1 VHIQL
6 NAPSI
11 ATCVIVLTGALI
23 SAPVLI
29 KGFTRRGT
37 GVKYEENFVI
47 QRAPQVFSLLNVLL
61 LVVAFIGY
69 NSYLDQ
75 YFSVEPLLTLAR
87 GEPHGIAAVISW
99 LGVGILVSGMFFMIG
114 GWYSLGD
121 CFTTDAEVLD
131 GHTVR
136 SDGLLKFV
144 MHPAYSGIIQSLLG
158 ASLAATSLPCAL
170 FAIFVVGPLWLARAK
185 YEERLLIETLGPSY
199 KQYAENMHWRR
210 LIPRIFPIG
219 V

>member
-1 VHIQL
+1 MLHI
-6 NAPSI
+6 NTFTI
-11 ATCVIVLTGALI
+11 ATCSIVIAGAI
-23 SAPVLI
+23 VATPVLVR
-29 KGFTRRGT
+29 GFVRRGT
-37 GVKYEENFVI
+37 GVKYERNFLI
-47 QRAPQVFSLLNVLL
+47 QRAPQLATLINVLL
-61 LVVAFIGY
+61 LVVAYMGY
-69 NSYLDQ
+69 NSILDTP
-75 YFSVEPLLTLAR
+75 FLTLSE
-87 GEPHGIAAVISW
+87 GEPQGVSAMIAC
-99 LGVGILVSGMFFMIG
+99 LGVGILISGMVFMIG

-136 SDGLLKFV
+136 SDGLLKLV

-170 FAIFVVGPLWLARAK
+170 FSILVVGPLWLARAK
-185 YEERLLIETLGPSY
+185 YEEHLLIESLGQSY
-199 KQYAENMHWRR
+199 REYAENMHWRR

>member
-1 VHIQL
+1 MLHI
-6 NAPSI
+6 NMFTI
-11 ATCVIVLTGALI
+11 ATCSIVIAGAI
-23 SAPVLI
+23 VATPVLVR
-29 KGFTRRGT
+29 GFVRRGT
-37 GVKYEENFVI
+37 GVKYERNFLI
-47 QRAPQVFSLLNVLL
+47 QRAPQLATLINVLL
-61 LVVAFIGY
+61 LVVAYMGY
-69 NSYLDQ
+69 NSILNTP
-75 YFSVEPLLTLAR
+75 FLTLSE
-87 GEPHGIAAVISW
+87 GEPQGVSAMIAW
-99 LGVGILVSGMFFMIG
+99 LGVGILISGMVFMIG

-136 SDGLLKFV
+136 SDGLLKLV

-170 FAIFVVGPLWLARAK
+170 FSILVVGPLWLARAK
-185 YEERLLIETLGPSY
+185 YEEHLLIESLGQSY
-199 KQYAENMHWRR
+199 REYAENMHWRR

>member
-1 VHIQL
+1 MFT
-6 NAPSI
+6 I
-11 ATCVIVLTGALI
+11 ATCSIVIAGAI
-23 SAPVLI
+23 VATPVLVR
-29 KGFTRRGT
+29 GFVRRGT
-37 GVKYEENFVI
+37 GVKYERNFLI
-47 QRAPQVFSLLNVLL
+47 QRAPQLATLINVLL
-61 LVVAFIGY
+61 LVVAYMGY
-69 NSYLDQ
+69 NSILDTP
-75 YFSVEPLLTLAR
+75 FLTLSE
-87 GEPHGIAAVISW
+87 GEPQGVSAMIAC
-99 LGVGILVSGMFFMIG
+99 LGVGILISGMVFMIG

-136 SDGLLKFV
+136 SDGLLKLV

-170 FAIFVVGPLWLARAK
+170 FSILVVGPLWLARAK
-185 YEERLLIETLGPSY
+185 YEEHLLIESLGQSY
-199 KQYAENMHWRR
+199 REYAENMHWRR